1 MNKMF
6 KKITLLLL
14 IVGVSLTS
22 FANCFGKFALT
33 RKVYGFNEG
42 LMGNDWAGKIVKTI
56 LMYVYFFIPIIAGI
70 VWFIDVVILNLIE
83 FWTDSNPLGLNEYNK
98 EGKYV
103 KSFQKDGETL
113 KLTYINFGQ
122 KLVIDV
128 SNNGKADQFVV
139 LRSEPGKFFK
149 ETDDKLEEITV
160 DSKNIGSKMI
170 LRMATKGKLESSKV
184 IDVKDYKQLEQ
195 KYAGEIY

>member
-1 MNKMF
+1 MNKLF
-6 KKITLLLL
+6 KKLTLLLL

-33 RKVYGFNEG
+33 RKVYGLNEG

-56 LMYVYFFIPIIAGI
+56 LMYVYFILPNWI
-70 VWFIDVVILNLIE
+70 VMFIDVVILNLIE

-103 KSFQKDGETL
+103 KSFQKEGESL
-113 KLTYINFGQ
+113 KLTYLNFGQ

-128 SNNGKADQFVV
+128 SKNGKSDQFVV

>member
-1 MNKMF
+1 MNKLF

-56 LMYVYFFIPIIAGI
+56 LMYVYFILPNWI
-70 VWFIDVVILNLIE
+70 VMFIDVVILNLIE

-103 KSFQKDGETL
+103 KSFQKEGESL
-113 KLTYINFGQ
+113 KLTYLNFGQ

-128 SNNGKADQFVV
+128 SKNGKSDQFVV

>member
-1 MNKMF
+1 MNKLF

-33 RKVYGFNEG
+33 RKLHSFNESIQV
-42 LMGNDWAGKIVKTI
+42 GNGFVSKIIQTIVMWASW
-56 LMYVYFFIPIIAGI
+56 FIAGWWLFAADLI
-70 VWFIDVVILNLIE
+70 IFNLIE
-83 FWTDSNPLGLNEYNK
+83 FWTDSNPLGLNQYNQD
-98 EGKYV
+98 GKYV
-103 KSFQKDGETL
+103 KSFKRDGDTL
-113 KLTYINFGQ
+113 KLTYLNFGQ
-122 KLVIDV
+122 KLVIDI
-128 SNNGKADQFVV
+128 SNSEKADQFVV

-149 ETDDKLEEITV
+149 DTDGNLEEITV
-160 DSKNIGSKMI
+160 DSKTFGSKMI

>member
-56 LMYVYFFIPIIAGI
+56 LMYVYFILPNWI
-70 VWFIDVVILNLIE
+70 VMFIDVVILNLIE

-103 KSFQKDGETL
+103 KSFQKEGESL
-113 KLTYINFGQ
+113 KLTYLNFGQ

-128 SNNGKADQFVV
+128 SKNGKSDQFVV

-184 IDVKDYKQLEQ
+184 IEVKDYKQLEQ

>member
-56 LMYVYFFIPIIAGI
+56 LMYVYFILPNWI
-70 VWFIDVVILNLIE
+70 VMFIDVVILNLIE

-103 KSFQKDGETL
+103 KSFQKEGESL
-113 KLTYINFGQ
+113 KLTYLNFGQ

-128 SNNGKADQFVV
+128 SKNGKSDQFVV

-170 LRMATKGKLESSKV
+170 LKMATKGKLESSKV

>member
-1 MNKMF
+1 
-6 KKITLLLL
+6 
-14 IVGVSLTS
+14 
-22 FANCFGKFALT
+22 
-33 RKVYGFNEG
+33 
-42 LMGNDWAGKIVKTI
+42 
-56 LMYVYFFIPIIAGI
+56 MYVYFFIPIIAGI

-103 KSFQKDGETL
+103 KSFQKEGESL
-113 KLTYINFGQ
+113 KLTYLNFGQ

-128 SNNGKADQFVV
+128 SKNGKSDQFVV

-170 LRMATKGKLESSKV
+170 LKMATKGKLESSKV

>member
-1 MNKMF
+1 MNKLF

-33 RKVYGFNEG
+33 RKLHAFNESIQV
-42 LMGNDWAGKIVKTI
+42 GNGFVSKIIQTLVMWASW
-56 LMYVYFFIPIIAGI
+56 FIAGWWLFAADLI
-70 VWFIDVVILNLIE
+70 VFNLIE
-83 FWTDSNPLGLNEYNK
+83 FWTDSNPLGLNHYNQD
-98 EGKYV
+98 GKYV
-103 KSFQKDGETL
+103 KTFKKDSEML
-113 KLTYINFGQ
+113 KLTYLNFGQ
-122 KLVIDV
+122 KLVIDL
-128 SNNGKADQFVV
+128 SNSEKAEQFVV

-149 ETDDKLEEITV
+149 ETNGKLEEVVV
-160 DSKNIGSKMI
+160 DSKNIGSRMI

-195 KYAGEIY
+195 KYTGEIY

>member
-1 MNKMF
+1 MNKLF

-56 LMYVYFFIPIIAGI
+56 LMYVYFILPNWI
-70 VWFIDVVILNLIE
+70 VMFIDVVILNLIE

-103 KSFQKDGETL
+103 KSFQKEGESL
-113 KLTYINFGQ
+113 KLTYLNFGQ

-128 SNNGKADQFVV
+128 SKNGKSDQFVV

-184 IDVKDYKQLEQ
+184 IEVKDYKQLEQ